1 MTSEQ
6 ITRSLQYRGLGNSLS
21 EQGGPG
27 VIYRE
32 LLRQAS
38 MLSFNDAF
46 HIVSIIMICI
56 LPLVFFMRR
65 GKPGISPGMH

>member
-1 MTSEQ
+1 MFSEKSAQ
-6 ITRSLQYRGLGNSLS
+6 FLQYRGVEDSLS
-21 EQGGPG
+21 EQGALG
-27 VIYRE
+27 VMYRE

-46 HIVSIIMICI
+46 RIVSIIMICV
-56 LPLVFFMRR
+56 LPLVLFMKR